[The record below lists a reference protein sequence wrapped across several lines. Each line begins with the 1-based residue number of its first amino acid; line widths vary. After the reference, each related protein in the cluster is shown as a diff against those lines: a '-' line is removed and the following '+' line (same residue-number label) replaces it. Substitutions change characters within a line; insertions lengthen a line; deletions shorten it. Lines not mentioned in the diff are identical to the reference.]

1 MMKKSLLAL
10 LCTFA
15 VLYVSAA
22 DNLLSNPD
30 FEVAETNSLFGAKFD
45 DWSFGSGIAIETQDV
60 YSGTQA
66 FRTTEV
72 KQTRS
77 LEQTVDLQTD
87 VTGQEFEMTIH

>member
-1 MMKKSLLAL
+1 MAL

-66 FRTTEV
+66 FRRHAHWNKRLTCRPMLPG
-72 KQTRS
+72 RS
-77 LEQTVDLQTD
+77 LR
-87 VTGQEFEMTIH
+87 